1 MTTGRINQVTTLE
14 GARAHRGSVPTHGQY
29 YPTPSC
35 SGLVHQ
41 KKEGGGW
48 AVTPHP
54 HPLHCCTTPP
64 AERVNLRTRHSHYSR
79 YRTTAVRLNARTSVP
94 SPPTTHPGL
103 PGYMGE
109 PRHSGRLKWA
119 QGTPALFMCAPHCS
133 SCALRPPLT
142 PYSRQWHATQ
152 PPLTGKPG
160 TPPTPLTTDAPD
172 ERCNQAPPHLALRPR
187 GMSPFAQRPPCAPKR

>member
-1 MTTGRINQVTTLE
+1 MRQAYDYWQNQPGYYLRRGPCASGE
-14 GARAHRGSVPTHGQY
+14 CAHARSVLPHTQLLRFSAPERG
-29 YPTPSC
+29 
-35 SGLVHQ
+35 
-41 KKEGGGW
+41 GGGW

-54 HPLHCCTTPP
+54 HPPIRCTTPP

-79 YRTTAVRLNARTSVP
+79 YRTTAVWLNARTSVP

-152 PPLTGKPG
+152 SPLTEKPG

-172 ERCNQAPPHLALRPR
+172 ERCNQAPPTW
-187 GMSPFAQRPPCAPKR
+187 PCDQGE